1 MSYIIETKSG
11 LIIKEHNEKLAWEKL
26 QELGETE
33 NVAGWE
39 EHVLLMEDFQERYN
53 RRPEVFLERVANL
66 NVSEYSKKDLAKLLI
81 DCDKAEE
88 KIVFLYKLKEI
99 IERELLVTEET
110 TPKAK
115 RNIYQSALV
124 KEEEILKVQKYKKK
138 YQNIPLYILIL
149 LNWLGVIFGFGY
161 LFSL

>member
-1 MSYIIETKSG
+1 MSYIIETRSG
-11 LIIKEHNEKLAWEKL
+11 FIIKEQNEKLAWEKL

-33 NVAGWE
+33 NIAGWE

-66 NVSEYSKKDLAKLLI
+66 NVSEYSKEELAKLLI

-99 IERELLVTEET
+99 IERELSITEEVT
-110 TPKAK
+110 SKAK
-115 RNIYQSALV
+115 RNMYQSALV
-124 KEEEILKVQKYKKK
+124 KEEEIIKVQKYKKK
-138 YQNIPLYILIL
+138 YQDIPMYILIF
-149 LNWLGVIFGFGY
+149 LNWLGVVFGFSY
-161 LFSL
+161 LYNL